1 MFNKLL
7 KHIFMTSL
15 LFLRIFSYLSVL
27 NLVLFVDKFIFHKYL
42 AILISFK
49 FQFRKIHIS
58 SAQSVGKEAIGIS
71 SARSVH
77 CCVSCSIL

>member
-27 NLVLFVDKFIFHKYL
+27 NLVLFVDKFIFHKHL
-42 AILISFK
+42 AILFSFRFLFPISKWF
-49 FQFRKIHIS
+49 
-58 SAQSVGKEAIGIS
+58 
-71 SARSVH
+71 
-77 CCVSCSIL
+77 L